1 MGQVVRDALTKQE
14 NLTGQL
20 GMDPQAEVN
29 VSTHGCWRGHHSAY
43 DHVAMRPNKVCSINA
58 SCIFLPYSLEVII
71 MNNYVFIEFVTS
83 STFYEHL
90 LQKFG
95 RCGVT
100 LTIGVSN
107 QEKSKS
113 VELSLSAVGY
123 LEQFLTH
130 LSGNCP

>member
-1 MGQVVRDALTKQE
+1 
-14 NLTGQL
+14 
-20 GMDPQAEVN
+20 
-29 VSTHGCWRGHHSAY
+29 
-43 DHVAMRPNKVCSINA
+43 
-58 SCIFLPYSLEVII
+58 

-90 LQKFG
+90 LQKLG
-95 RCGVT
+95 SCGVT
-100 LTIGVSN
+100 LAIGVSN

-130 LSGNCP
+130 LSGNCF